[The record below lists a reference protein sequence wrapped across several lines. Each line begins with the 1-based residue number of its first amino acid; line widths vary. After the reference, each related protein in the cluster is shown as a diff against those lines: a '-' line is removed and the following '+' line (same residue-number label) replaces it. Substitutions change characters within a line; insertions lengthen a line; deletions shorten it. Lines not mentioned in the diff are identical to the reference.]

1 MAAAVREQDHFL
13 DEALTAK
20 RFWHLWNTRQSEE
33 TLRGVYRALTE
44 AFGLG
49 MHTAAVQVQP
59 SCALL
64 PSGASQAPLLW
75 VRPDS
80 QSRQNPAS
88 SIPPSPPLPLFPCSS
103 HACHPVKECGSQGKE
118 QPLAGAA
125 VPRVGQACVNGR
137 VAGDNRVFI
146 VLRCD

>member
-1 MAAAVREQDHFL
+1 MAAAVREQDQLL

-59 SCALL
+59 SALV
-64 PSGASQAPLLW
+64 PSGASRHPSSVCGL
-75 VRPDS
+75 
-80 QSRQNPAS
+80 NPNPRKLPIS
-88 SIPPSPPLPLFPCSS
+88 PPPSPFPSPRRACPL
-103 HACHPVKECGSQGKE
+103 
-118 QPLAGAA
+118 
-125 VPRVGQACVNGR
+125 
-137 VAGDNRVFI
+137 
-146 VLRCD
+146 LR